1 MRSSRPY
8 ITRALYEWLLDNA
21 NTPYIVVDAMKE
33 DVVVPTQ
40 FIQNGQIVL
49 NVGPN
54 AVRDLDIG
62 NETLSFHA
70 SFSGQPM
77 QVWVPMDALVA
88 IYSRESGA
96 GMVFGQEPVMPP
108 SEEGGEEEEYAGHR
122 VKLESVPGKQNERDD
137 DTTLESEGGDGDDT
151 PPDGGGSKPRKR
163 PALRVIK

>member
-8 ITRALYEWLLDNA
+8 ITRALYEWLLSNS

-40 FIQNGQIVL
+40 FVQNGQIVL
-49 NVGPN
+49 NIGPN

-62 NETLSFHA
+62 DKALTFDA

-77 QVWVPMDALVA
+77 QVWVPMNALVA
-88 IYSRESGA
+88 IYSRENGA
-96 GMVFGQEPVMPP
+96 GMVFGQEPVMPLP
-108 SEEGGEEEEYAGHR
+108 EEGEEEEYAGHS
-122 VKLESVPGKQNERDD
+122 VKLESVPTQSDERNDAGSD
-137 DTTLESEGGDGDDT
+137 DGDDT
-151 PPDGGGSKPRKR
+151 PPSGGAPRKR